1 MSAIK
6 YICDL
11 CNKEY
16 SRKGDLTRH
25 KNRKTPCSIIPIE
38 MPQIENEP
46 VNNGNKND
54 IKELSKLLW
63 SILDILRD
71 NEGLTGEKA
80 FRNMSYFLILKLLE
94 PHFGKEIDIDNYN
107 YDFTR
112 IEDDQLFDHKTEL
125 LRIVRFSELAKGKQ
139 VDLAKSLRD
148 LWEDILSKHP
158 STKGVFLEDK
168 KFDIKADSTYQRIIS
183 KLDKYDLCS
192 VNHDILGTVY
202 EDVIKDIMT
211 GKVLGQFFTPPNI
224 KKLIISLINP
234 QLHADGKI
242 DTCCDPTMGTGGFLI
257 QYMRHIKKQANDKNI
272 KIDWEYI
279 KNEGL
284 YGKELE
290 PDTYQLAVSN
300 MLISSGHMFEK
311 LEQGD
316 SIRSPITRKFDIVL
330 ANPPF
335 GIKGLEYDEFSYGI
349 KQEYLPIKSNNAIS
363 LFIQTIIHILKI
375 NGKCGI
381 VVPDGKDLFSKNNKT
396 LVTIR
401 EYLLKTCDLKEV
413 IHLPASVFSNTSIKT
428 CIFYFIKKKEG
439 TQVIDVKKKLSKTAD
454 KKSSY
459 TYEFSKE
466 HQTNTVGFYE
476 CKTIEDL
483 EKQNKTL
490 IIEVPIEKLAA
501 NSYSLNYTEYLE
513 KVKEGIN
520 DNIVVK
526 TLGDICEF
534 LPKSKRPASYG
545 QDQGKYP
552 FFKSSM
558 IVNKY
563 TDVADYNKESII
575 IGDGGDPNINYS
587 TIFSASDHCYILQ
600 NKDDINNI
608 KYVYYYMYNNIHM
621 LNELYTGMTIKN
633 ISKSKIENI
642 QIPIPPLQ
650 CQQEIIEQLD
660 FIEESNK
667 TSSDK
672 IEQLRKLNKA
682 YLKTVNYGND
692 IVVKALVDIC
702 KFLPKSKRPA
712 SYGQDQGKYPFYT
725 SSLIC
730 NKYCDTY
737 DYEDTCLIIGTGGN
751 ANIKYNNGFSCS
763 ADNFILTITDNT
775 IISKY
780 IYYYLLINICILEK
794 GFIGVSI
801 KHISKE
807 FIQNIQLPIPPIE
820 RQQEIIDYCENN
832 DKLIKDLE
840 SSIRRDK
847 EFAKQYLAMA
857 INIKPTEN

>member
-224 KKLIISLINP
+224 KKMIIKLMDP